1 MKTVFLVYIALVV
14 IAMSAC
20 QKANQDTARVPDMS
34 ADCVTNPALCQPNL
48 YQQNAGFYQYNP
60 YQNYGGGYYNGN
72 YGGGIGYG
80 YTGGYNNGYQVN
92 NYSNLCNCP
101 AGSTPTY
108 NNYAGLG
115 CVQSNQL
122 YGYGYAY
129 FQMGASNTHWTS
141 TPQISNVGVNPSNSC
156 YNGIVQSCLVDQ
168 ANTCATGYTCRVS
181 AASSRLGLC
190 VANSTTTNSNYNQT
204 YR

>member
-1 MKTVFLVYIALVV
+1 MKTVFVVYIALVV

-20 QKANQDTARVPDMS
+20 QKANQDTALVPDMN

-48 YQQNAGFYQYNP
+48 YQQNPGFIPYNQYNP
-60 YQNYGGGYYNGN
+60 YYGGGYNYGGN
-72 YGGGIGYG
+72 YGYGGS
-80 YTGGYNNGYQVN
+80 YNYGYQVN

-101 AGSTPTY
+101 VGSTPTY

-129 FQMGASNTHWTS
+129 FQMGASNTHWTA
-141 TPQISNVGVNPSNSC
+141 TPQISNIGANPSNSC
-156 YNGIVQSCLVDQ
+156 YNGVVQSCLVDQ
-168 ANTCATGYTCRVS
+168 PSTCSAGYTCRVS

-190 VANSTTTNSNYNQT
+190 VSNTTNTNSNYNQT